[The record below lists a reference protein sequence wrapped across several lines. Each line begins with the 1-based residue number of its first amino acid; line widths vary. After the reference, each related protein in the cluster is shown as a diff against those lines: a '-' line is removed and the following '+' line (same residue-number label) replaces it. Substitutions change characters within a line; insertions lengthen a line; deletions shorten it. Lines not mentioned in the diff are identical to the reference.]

1 MILDSAVLIHKPPAS
16 WNKEKNLIT
25 DSIKSIPNLQSN
37 YDSLPHSLVFEEMQ
51 KSDIYYSIFIKLCQ
65 RLGINDIHIVQAF
78 DNLEIRNYATERRK
92 GYIVSEG
99 IKFWSVDSIP
109 DISPFFKCSL
119 LMTRG
124 QYPKFHSQMR
134 EFRGDGKGCWI
145 HYPATARHYP
155 WFEQVTQSWREDMEH
170 KYSETSEK
178 IKSFLRSRRGS
189 KWKPIKALSF
199 QGIHKSIIDRIFRT
213 VLDQQAELTCDAY
226 DIVLVDDSKSILSA
240 TNTFPNAYPLVFVKP
255 GFPPEFE
262 IKSGNRE
269 FDIIFCGTTLVPT
282 KNHHSFMALV
292 SELNRE
298 GRKFNICVVGDEG
311 SIPEF
316 TEFTNSY
323 FANIQ
328 ISNLGVVSRKEIFS
342 LFAKSKICLVLSGRD
357 CNPRIIAE
365 SGLHGCRV
373 IAANT
378 ISDGFETLQK
388 YPILGSILSTPVSQF
403 RYDASSSPIPDI
415 SESVNELISQI
426 DKSIHPI
433 STSKLAISLF
443 DVDQQVIK
451 IQDAMRMLE

>member
-1 MILDSAVLIHKPPAS
+1 MILNSAVLIHKTPAS
-16 WNKEKNLIT
+16 WNKEKNLII
-25 DSIKSIPNLQSN
+25 DSNKSISNLQLN

-78 DNLEIRNYATERRK
+78 DNSEIRNYATEREK
-92 GYIVSEG
+92 GYIVSKG
-99 IKFWSVDSIP
+99 IKFWSIDSIS

-134 EFRGDGKGCWI
+134 EFRGNGKVVGFTTLLLLDTI
-145 HYPATARHYP
+145 PGSSRLP
-155 WFEQVTQSWREDMEH
+155 SPG
-170 KYSETSEK
+170 EK
-178 IKSFLRSRRGS
+178 IWRLNTQKHLRKSNLLHSRRGS
-189 KWKPIKALSF
+189 KWKPIKALSL
-199 QGIHKSIIDRIFRT
+199 QGIHKSIIDKIFKT
-213 VLDQQAELTCDAY
+213 VLNQQSELICDAY
-226 DIVLVDDSKSILSA
+226 DIVLVDDSKSIVSA
-240 TNTFPNAYPLVFVKP
+240 TDIFPNAYPLVFVKP

-282 KNHHSFMALV
+282 KNHHAFMSLI
-292 SELNRE
+292 SELDRE

-357 CNPRIIAE
+357 CNPRIIPE

-403 RYDASSSPIPDI
+403 RYDASSSPIPEI
-415 SESVNELISQI
+415 SESVNELISR
-426 DKSIHPI
+426 SINPY
-433 STSKLAISLF
+433 
-443 DVDQQVIK
+443 
-451 IQDAMRMLE
+451 IQFQPQN